1 MKIAVT
7 YKNGEVFQHF
17 GHSEYFKIYDI
28 SDGAVKNAQI
38 VGTEGEG
45 HGALATF
52 LKNKGVEV
60 LICGGICGGAKQALS
75 ENGIKIYGG
84 VCGDCDDAV
93 KAFLKGEL
101 AFDPNVKCSHHEH
114 GHNENHTCGEH
125 GCGNHECKN

>member
-1 MKIAVT
+1 MHIHIADIISFTLYATVLSLSVIALP
-7 YKNGEVFQHF
+7 ES
-17 GHSEYFKIYDI
+17 SETLYVEAD
-28 SDGAVKNAQI
+28 
-38 VGTEGEG
+38 
-45 HGALATF
+45 
-52 LKNKGVEV
+52 GVEY
-60 LICGGICGGAKQALS
+60 AYSLS